1 MLKKL
6 FAIPVVVLLAGALR
20 AEVVA
25 LKTAQAQ
32 CRVDLDG
39 ARVVSFCVG
48 GKEQLWNDTP
58 PQKAAADWAH
68 GGIPVCWPVFG
79 VDAAGKIHGA
89 AARQEDAQDGY

>member
-1 MLKKL
+1 MLKIQLLVAVAL
-6 FAIPVVVLLAGALR
+6 FACAAFG
-20 AEVVA
+20 EVVA
-25 LKTAQAQ
+25 LKTADAS

-58 PQKAAADWAH
+58 PQKASADWAH

-79 VDAAGKIHGA
+79 VDAAGKIHGV
-89 AARQEDAQDGY
+89 AARQEDAHDGY